1 MQEKSTDELDAQ
13 LRNTTPDCMDK
24 YYKENRYYIAET
36 SKAFTYYMKDVID
49 KKNLAFCHSKLYY
62 KDIYSFAGVSESYG
76 EKILNMEK
84 HTKNR
89 DLIIRFCV
97 AGRFQLNEI
106 NTALKLYG
114 MKPLYAKDKRDACII
129 VAINNRKYDL
139 AAADP
144 LVVGSTIEMLRS
156 AAIAVV
162 FQLFFL
168 IIIYIPFFF
177 FQLSAQQADKSVRCR
192 A

>member
-1 MQEKSTDELDAQ
+1 MERNMKEKSTNELDEMLKNMKIDELE
-13 LRNTTPDCMDK
+13 N
-24 YYKENRYYIAET
+24 YYKENHEYIADAKK
-36 SKAFTYYMKDVID
+36 SFTYYMKDVIE
-49 KKNLAFCHSKLYY
+49 KKNIIIGSRNLQY

-97 AGRFQLNEI
+97 AAHFQLNEI
-106 NTALKLYG
+106 NTALKLYD

-139 AAADP
+139 GDIDEI
-144 LVVGSTIEMLRS
+144 LEKQNLTK
-156 AAIAVV
+156 
-162 FQLFFL
+162 
-168 IIIYIPFFF
+168 
-177 FQLSAQQADKSVRCR
+177 LSKDI
-192 A
+192 